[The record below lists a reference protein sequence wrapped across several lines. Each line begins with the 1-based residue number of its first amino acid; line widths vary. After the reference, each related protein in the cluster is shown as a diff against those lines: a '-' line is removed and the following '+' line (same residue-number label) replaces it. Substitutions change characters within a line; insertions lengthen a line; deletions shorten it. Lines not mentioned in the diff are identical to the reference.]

1 MGEQQWLSFFR
12 IGKWLL
18 MTAIIYLIVRMKDV
32 WWPVIDFIATVLTP
46 FLLAS
51 FYYVFA
57 LPACGIHPSQR
68 NAARPCHF
76 VDLFVV
82 FRFWWATA
90 CTAACR
96 YSSPSCVNW
105 MNSCRL

>member
-32 WWPVIDFIATVLTP
+32 WRPVIDFIATVLTP

-51 FYYVFA
+51 FITYLLYPLVESIHRKGMPRA
-57 LPACGIHPSQR
+57 LAILLIYLLLPNTRTKEI
-68 NAARPCHF
+68 N
-76 VDLFVV
+76 
-82 FRFWWATA
+82 
-90 CTAACR
+90 
-96 YSSPSCVNW
+96 
-105 MNSCRL
+105 RLN